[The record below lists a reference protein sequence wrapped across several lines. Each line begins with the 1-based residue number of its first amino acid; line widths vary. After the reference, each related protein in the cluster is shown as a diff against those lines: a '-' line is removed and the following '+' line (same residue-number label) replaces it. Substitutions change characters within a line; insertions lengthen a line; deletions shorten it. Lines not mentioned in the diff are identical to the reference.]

1 MPDKKWDGC
10 MLDKKAGIFEIQICP
25 TKLVAHSLSIF
36 STADVTRQ
44 ASTFS
49 PHREVNDSR
58 KLAFIIGFAH
68 SNNEPHQTNGEGLL
82 ILRFTI
88 CGMILHIAHGKLA
101 GHWKRW
107 RIIWAMGRRRE

>member
-1 MPDKKWDGC
+1 
-10 MLDKKAGIFEIQICP
+10 MLDIKAGSFEISICQP
-25 TKLVAHSLSIF
+25 KLFALYLSSF
-36 STADVTRQ
+36 SKVDVKRQ

-101 GHWKRW
+101 GHWKRG
-107 RIIWAMGRRRE
+107 RII